1 MTIQENSL
9 RLNVGFIAHQSIG
22 YSRAFPFDY
31 PEIRIKPD
39 LDLVNLSGVVTI
51 SRTSEGLLLQVT
63 ATAVT
68 QATCG
73 RCLEEFSQS
82 LETDFTEL
90 YYFASQVKEDTEL
103 VFPETGIINLAPVL
117 RDYLLLEMPINPLCQ
132 TACAGLCPV
141 CGENL
146 NAHPHDHEAEDID
159 PRLAALQALL
169 DSDGS
174 VTDTGDPAAD
184 GSVEA

>member
-22 YSRAFPFDY
+22 YSREFPFEY

-39 LDLVNLSGVVTI
+39 LELVDLNGSAII

-63 ATAVT
+63 ASAYTT
-68 QATCG
+68 ATCG
-73 RCLEEFSQS
+73 RCLEDFSQK

-90 YYFASQVKEDTEL
+90 YYFASHVKEDTEL
-103 VFPETGIINLAPVL
+103 IFPETGIINLAPVL
-117 RDYLLLEMPINPLCQ
+117 RDYLLVEVPINPICRPS
-132 TACAGLCPV
+132 CAGLCPV

-146 NAHPHDHEAEDID
+146 NLQPHAHADEDID
-159 PRLAALQALL
+159 PRLAALKALL
-169 DSDGS
+169 DQTEAASD
-174 VTDTGDPAAD
+174 AD
-184 GSVEA
+184 A